1 MKTNPLSTVQVIQRV
16 SQIPLKNVPMVLPS
30 LGSVQSAQNPAY
42 LRKVTNANKVGNQFD
57 EYVSQT
63 QLPGFD
69 YQKCSIEELN
79 ILLVGFISGTGN
91 WPPLTNGGKPYEPGS
106 LRNIR

>member
-1 MKTNPLSTVQVIQRV
+1 M
-16 SQIPLKNVPMVLPS
+16 IPLQQVPMVRPCAR
-30 LGSVQSAQNPAY
+30 SVQSAQNKAY
-42 LRKVTNANKVGNQFD
+42 LRKVTSASKVGNQFE
-57 EYVSQT
+57 EYVIQT

-69 YQKCSIEELN
+69 YKYCSVEDLN

-91 WPPLTNGGKPYEPGS
+91 WPPLSNGGKPYEPGS